1 MGRSK
6 DLADLA
12 AVTSRLDTVGASS
25 GALSHRN
32 LIING
37 GMKVSQR
44 GTSKTLVNGQK
55 NFCTDRWHLYY
66 AGFDNFA
73 GTLTQDSDSP
83 DGFSNSVKVT
93 TTTAESA
100 IASDEYAH
108 LSQLVEAQ
116 NLQHLAYGTSAAKQ
130 LTLSFWVKSSIT
142 GTFVCG
148 IYKNDNTAQ
157 IHNLTYTIDAAN
169 TWEKKTLT
177 FAANTLS
184 GGAIDNNNG
193 IGFYVN
199 WHLAAGSTYK
209 GGGSTSGWS
218 AYSSTKWADG
228 LGTDAV
234 MTTTNATFFL
244 TGVQLEVGDTATD
257 FEHRSYGDELAR
269 CQRYCVDLTPTS
281 GTSPYLPG
289 SAAAGNTTV
298 AVCHLA
304 FPVTMRATPSVT
316 LSGTAGNY
324 LIYNG
329 GDRTVTGY
337 AINGMSPQGGG
348 INFTASGGGL
358 TTNDACGVYAN
369 STNVRSIIEAEL

>member
-1 MGRSK
+1 M
-6 DLADLA
+6 
-12 AVTSRLDTVGASS
+12 AVSRINEAGLNVNQYGN
-25 GALSHRN
+25 RN
-32 LIING
+32 LLING
-37 GMKVSQR
+37 SQIVSQR
-44 GTSKTLVNGQK
+44 GTSTTITTNAL
-55 NFCTDRWHLYY
+55 NFCTDRWHLYL
-66 AGFDNFA
+66 ANFDEFA

-83 DGFSNSVKVT
+83 DGFSNSVKIT

-116 NLQHLAYGTSAAKQ
+116 NLQQLAYGTSVAKQ
-130 LTLSFWVKSSIT
+130 LTLSFHVKSSIT
-142 GTFVCG
+142 GTFACG
-148 IYKNDNTAQ
+148 IYKQDNTAQ

-199 WHLAAGSTYK
+199 WHIAAGSDYK

-244 TGVQLEVGDTATD
+244 TGCQLEVGDTATD
-257 FEHRSYGDELAR
+257 FEHRSFGDELLK
-269 CQRYCVDLTPTS
+269 CQRYYQVLANVNSDTVGASARYSSGNNFIFVDLPIEMREQPTLDTNLSTVTAALRLSSS
-281 GTSPYLPG
+281 GYNATGNNLSLDGDSSPRRLRL
-289 SAAAGNTTV
+289 NTTIDNSNI
-298 AVCHLA
+298 
-304 FPVTMRATPSVT
+304 PVGGAGWLRINNGSIYVN
-316 LSGTAGNY
+316 LS
-324 LIYNG
+324 
-329 GDRTVTGY
+329 
-337 AINGMSPQGGG
+337 S
-348 INFTASGGGL
+348 
-358 TTNDACGVYAN
+358 
-369 STNVRSIIEAEL
+369 EL